1 MHFFSLFLQI
11 FKFCRSKCHK
21 AFKKRKNPR
30 KTKWTKAYRK
40 TAGKELT
47 VDPSFE
53 FEKRRNVPIK
63 YSRELWQKT
72 VDAVQRVSEIKNKRT
87 GLYIMQ
93 RLRKGREKEI
103 EMDVK
108 DVQKNMSLIRSPAA
122 GLKERKAKEAAQQ
135 AAMMDE
141 DDDDQNIQYVDAKQ
155 LERQLAQGAA
165 MDSDS
170 DEEMLAEE
178 AWANFQHPFS

>member
-1 MHFFSLFLQI
+1 M
-11 FKFCRSKCHK
+11 
-21 AFKKRKNPR
+21 
-30 KTKWTKAYRK
+30 
-40 TAGKELT
+40 
-47 VDPSFE
+47 
-53 FEKRRNVPIK
+53 
-63 YSRELWQKT
+63 WQKT
-72 VDAVQRVSEIKNKRT
+72 VGAVERVSEIKNKRT

-122 GLKERKAKEAAQQ
+122 GLKERKAKEAAQE
-135 AAMMDE
+135 AAMME
-141 DDDDQNIQYVDAKQ
+141 DDDENIQYVDAKL

-178 AWANFQHPFS
+178 A

>member
-1 MHFFSLFLQI
+1 M
-11 FKFCRSKCHK
+11 
-21 AFKKRKNPR
+21 
-30 KTKWTKAYRK
+30 
-40 TAGKELT
+40 
-47 VDPSFE
+47 
-53 FEKRRNVPIK
+53 
-63 YSRELWQKT
+63 WQKT
-72 VDAVQRVSEIKNKRT
+72 VGAIERVTEIRNKRT
-87 GLYIMQ
+87 GLYVMQ

-122 GLKERKAKEAAQQ
+122 GLKERQAKEAAQQ

-141 DDDDQNIQYVDAKQ
+141 DDEENITYVDAKQ

-170 DEEMLAEE
+170 DQEMLAEK
-178 AWANFQHPFS
+178 A

>member
-1 MHFFSLFLQI
+1 MQI

-30 KTKWTKAYRK
+30 KAKWTKAYRK

-72 VDAVQRVSEIKNKRT
+72 VDAIQRVNEIKNKRT
-87 GLYIMQ
+87 GLYVMQ

-122 GLKERKAKEAAQQ
+122 GLKERQAKEAAQQ

-141 DDDDQNIQYVDAKQ
+141 DNDEENITYVDAKQ

-165 MDSDS
+165 MDSS
-170 DEEMLAEE
+170 DDEMMAEE
-178 AWANFQHPFS
+178 N